1 MTGPIMRMFQTTT
14 HAFNRQPIGPAKRKG
29 QSQRGDEGYDSFWG
43 IGTYFWI
50 DHT

>member
-14 HAFNRQPIGPAKRKG
+14 HAFNRHPTTHRTRKA
-29 QSQRGDEGYDSFWG
+29 QRGDEGYDSFWG
-43 IGTYFWI
+43 MGTYFWI

>member
-14 HAFNRQPIGPAKRKG
+14 HAFNRHATHRTRKA
-29 QSQRGDEGYDSFWG
+29 QRGDEGYDSFWG